1 MKKRPPSGSLFLFR
15 IPYKYA
21 IINLSKASGK
31 ECVTILKKKW
41 FFLFAASLLALW
53 IAWGNTALEC
63 TDYVITDDS
72 LPQSFDGF
80 RIAQVSDLHNT
91 SFGKDNAKLLALLQ
105 QQDPDIIVITGDII
119 YSRRTDMEISLQFA
133 KQAAEIAPCYYV
145 PGNHEARIAEYPR
158 FRDALAQ
165 LGVIILEDTMVEFK
179 RNEEH
184 INLMGIR
191 DPLFGNK
198 AGSIH
203 KRLSGMMEKSDSYTI
218 LLSHQPKLFPTYVRC
233 GIDLVFTGHSHGGQ
247 FRLPYIGAVWIP
259 DQGFFPEYDA
269 GIFTEG
275 NTTMLISR
283 GLGNSV
289 FPFRINNRPEVVL
302 AELRTER

>member
-1 MKKRPPSGSLFLFR
+1 M
-15 IPYKYA
+15 
-21 IINLSKASGK
+21 
-31 ECVTILKKKW
+31 KKKW

-53 IAWGNTALEC
+53 IAWENTALEC

-119 YSRRTDMEISLQFA
+119 DSRRTDMEVALQFA
-133 KQAAEIAPCYYV
+133 KQAVEIAPCYYV
-145 PGNHEARIAEYPR
+145 SGNHEARIAEYPR
-158 FRDALAQ
+158 FRENLEQ
-165 LGVIILEDTMVEFK
+165 LGVVLLDDNTIILE
-179 RNEEH
+179 RNGEY

-191 DPLFGNK
+191 DPHFSDISE
-198 AGSIH
+198 SIYN
-203 KRLSGMMEKSDSYTI
+203 RLKTMVKNVEGYKI
-218 LLSHQPKLFPTYVRC
+218 LLSHHPKPFNSYVLS
-233 GIDLVFTGHSHGGQ
+233 GINLVFTGHAHGGQ

-259 DQGFFPEYDA
+259 DQGLFPKYDA
-269 GIFTEG
+269 GVFTQDD
-275 NTTMLISR
+275 TTMIVSR

-302 AELRTER
+302 AELRTAR